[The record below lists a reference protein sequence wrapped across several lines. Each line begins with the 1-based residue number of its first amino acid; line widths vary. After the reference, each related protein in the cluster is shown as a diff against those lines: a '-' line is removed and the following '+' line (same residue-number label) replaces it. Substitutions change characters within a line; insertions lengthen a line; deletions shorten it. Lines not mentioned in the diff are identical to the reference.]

1 MKGCVKFSI
10 VNTYL
15 KKIVFPF
22 YFINWPIPASVWCC
36 IFLLTLLIKIDFLDT
51 KINRLERKNNNSLKM
66 DVYQYC
72 TSPYCWKLFS
82 YLFLS
87 NNLNTELQRSIIIL
101 SFLLNI
107 LFYEK
112 RLFNALFLSHL
123 RLLYLETIF
132 SIIVNLF
139 LSYLYMLSDK
149 I

>member
-51 KINRLERKNNNSLKM
+51 KINRLERKKNNSSKM

-82 YLFLS
+82 YLFFIQQFKYRVTTIDYNFVVS
-87 NNLNTELQRSIIIL
+87 FEYFIL
-101 SFLLNI
+101 WKTFVQCFISLTFKISLLGNH
-107 LFYEK
+107 
-112 RLFNALFLSHL
+112 LFNNRKLISLLF
-123 RLLYLETIF
+123 
-132 SIIVNLF
+132 VNA
-139 LSYLYMLSDK
+139 
-149 I
+149 IR

>member
-51 KINRLERKNNNSLKM
+51 KINRLERKKNNSSKM

-82 YLFLS
+82 YLFFIQQFKYRVTTIDYNFVVS
-87 NNLNTELQRSIIIL
+87 FEYFIL
-101 SFLLNI
+101 WKTFVQCFISLTFKTSLLGNH
-107 LFYEK
+107 
-112 RLFNALFLSHL
+112 LFNNRKLISLLF
-123 RLLYLETIF
+123 
-132 SIIVNLF
+132 VNA
-139 LSYLYMLSDK
+139 
-149 I
+149 IR